1 MGALNRLETIW
12 PASCLALAAI
22 GLTFLVSGCG
32 QSVEPS
38 ISLAQIEDELRQAG
52 LTVCNVKTDDFDTPG
67 DESNYTIRVE
77 LGDCRPTKEP
87 FDTKTALI
95 RVTRF
100 GTTGALKES
109 VRQAEI
115 LPNQPYWMRLV
126 WDIGPYMI
134 ALSNNPR
141 MDKEIKSN
149 FIDAMKRLDDEEGPQ

>member
-1 MGALNRLETIW
+1 MKKPEGIW
-12 PASCLALAAI
+12 PVSCIALAAI

-32 QSVEPS
+32 QSVETN
-38 ISLAQIEDELRQAG
+38 ISLTEIEDELRQAG
-52 LTVCNVKTDDFDTPG
+52 LTVCNVREDNFDTPG
-67 DESNYTIRVE
+67 AESNYTIRVD
-77 LGDCRPTKEP
+77 LGDCRPNKES
-87 FDTKTALI
+87 FDEETALI

-100 GTTGALKES
+100 GTTDARKES

-115 LPNQPYWMRLV
+115 LPSKPYWLRLV

-141 MDKEIKSN
+141 MDKEIRSN